1 MYIAYVKRPQE
12 IFIDFSSRSCDKTNT
27 LSLKKLLSNGCCK
40 NRHRRLIV
48 SRESIQEQGHRFA
61 QRLGLEKA
69 PDFSKGWVSAFCKR
83 NAFRKFRQHGESG
96 DAPIDTPE
104 VQAILSTIKAEIAT
118 YDPEDIYN
126 MDETGLFYNM
136 PPDSTILNKRHVF

>member
-1 MYIAYVKRPQE
+1 MDVAKTC
-12 IFIDFSSRSCDKTNT
+12 IDA
-27 LSLKKLLSNGCCK
+27 LLYRVSQFKSKGVDLQNGLDWK
-40 NRHRRLIV
+40 
-48 SRESIQEQGHRFA
+48 
-61 QRLGLEKA
+61 KA
-69 PDFSKGWVSAFCKR
+69 PDFSKGWASAFCKR